1 MACFKGLVLTF
12 DGKIKDNG
20 LWCAILDNLH
30 TIMYMPT
37 ELNESIE
44 TFMTCGRN
52 KIIESFTQ
60 QLPNAS
66 WIRHFWTYY
75 FQVGTW
81 INSQSII
88 VVPPCYAYPKIF
100 TPCINVETPMMDLA
114 IPCGYCVSCYKFVNG
129 GASTSATFKP
139 GHTSIHSVLPW
150 GIETLVLFGN
160 KRASRSGD
168 WLVSVETQN
177 NDYKTLHAHG

>member
-1 MACFKGLVLTF
+1 MACLKGLAFTS

-20 LWCAILDNLH
+20 VRRAILDNLH
-30 TIMYMPT
+30 TVMCMPI

-52 KIIESFTQ
+52 KIK
-60 QLPNAS
+60 LPSAS
-66 WIRHFWTYY
+66 WTRHFWTYY

-81 INSQSII
+81 INSQYII
-88 VVPPCYAYPKIF
+88 VVPPCCAYPKIF
-100 TPCINVETPMMDLA
+100 TPWINVKTQMMDLT

-139 GHTSIHSVLPW
+139 GHTSIDWILPW
-150 GIETLVLFGN
+150 GIETIVLFGN
-160 KRASRSGD
+160 KRASRLVD

-177 NDYKTLHAHG
+177 NKFKTLHAHGQNEKT